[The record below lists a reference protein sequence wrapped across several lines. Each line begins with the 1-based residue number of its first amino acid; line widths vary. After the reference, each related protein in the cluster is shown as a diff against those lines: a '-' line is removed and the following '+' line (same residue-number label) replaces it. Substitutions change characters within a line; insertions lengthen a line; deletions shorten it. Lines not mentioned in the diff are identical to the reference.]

1 MDLLRYASVTEIL
14 QLLTAVLGVG
24 LAMYAVWENV
34 TSAVNLSD
42 TPPEGLQR
50 LVALG
55 NVRRELARTVAQGL
69 LMIIGIVSVLLPPPD
84 AGVLVAGVAPEVTQA
99 VIVRIGLVMVT
110 ATLALDSYMERRLNA
125 TFLGRVKILK
135 RTTAKDEHPESA

>member
-1 MDLLRYASVTEIL
+1 MDLLRYASVTETL
-14 QLLTAVLGVG
+14 QLLTAILGVG
-24 LAMYAVWENV
+24 LAMHAVWQNV

-55 NVRRELARTVAQGL
+55 NVRRELARAVAQGL
-69 LMIIGIVSVLLPPPD
+69 LMIIGVVSVLLPPPD
-84 AGVLVAGVAPEVTQA
+84 ASVLGVSVVAPEVMQS

-110 ATLALDSYMERRLNA
+110 VTLALDSYMERRLNA
-125 TFLGRVKILK
+125 TFLGRVKILQK
-135 RTTAKDEHPESA
+135 SEP